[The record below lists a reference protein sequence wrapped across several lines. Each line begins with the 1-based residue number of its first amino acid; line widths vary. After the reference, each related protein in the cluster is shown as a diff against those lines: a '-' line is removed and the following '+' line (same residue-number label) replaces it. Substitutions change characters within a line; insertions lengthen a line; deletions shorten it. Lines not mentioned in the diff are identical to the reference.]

1 MRDRPL
7 LAMFVVA
14 LVVVGAAGLVA
25 LAAPVGA
32 QAADGSG
39 SNGSAT
45 DGSGSNGSAEDA
57 VSVTAG
63 AQLSTVLSVTSDD
76 VHSEVEETAFEV
88 EYERGEGRAEAVA
101 ERAEAVRER
110 AADVREDYREALEAY
125 REGDLD
131 RSEFARRL
139 AALNARAGNVL
150 EAHGRLERR
159 AATLSALD
167 LRVAGFNRTA
177 LTRAV
182 ASLDDVRGTGTSALL
197 AQFTGQRRGA
207 VELQTN
213 GGLSIQ
219 VRSEDG
225 ERSREFEHGQDGDT
239 AVTVNQSVA
248 LETARGALT
257 DVENGSWVLTDAG
270 VDGEDGT
277 YEFAFALRADGQT
290 GEAEVG
296 IDGSSGQ
303 VFSLEEEVEP
313 ADDSEGEPGTG
324 DADNESDEP
333 EDGERVDELVLV
345 VTDGQPAPNATVT
358 VRAFA
363 DGQAVANASVA
374 VDGEAVGKTAADG
387 TLTLTLPDAGDV
399 TLAAERGEAEAE
411 LEFAFGDDEK
421 REEEAFQRNVDVS
434 AVLADGTVTV
444 TATYNGSGIPDATVS
459 ANGERVGTTDAGGTL
474 SFALPA
480 DAEELDL
487 ELTKGSFETESEY
500 DVRNGSLAPPEGDDE
515 REDRAGEQDDTT
527 DDSVTEDEATDDGE
541 TESLELA
548 VDGGDPGPG
557 ETVSLRVFADGDP
570 AADTTV
576 LVNDERAG
584 TTDDDGRVTVT
595 LPDADDVEI
604 TAETDDARAE
614 LAFEFDD
621 QETET
626 ETRTET
632 ETDDDDTDG

>member
-32 QAADGSG
+32 QATDGSA

-76 VHSEVEETAFEV
+76 VYSEVEETAFEV

-110 AADVREDYREALEAY
+110 AANVHEDYREALEAY

-219 VRSEDG
+219 VSSEDG

-239 AVTVNQSVA
+239 AVTVNQGVA

-313 ADDSEGEPGTG
+313 ADDSEGEPETG
-324 DADNESDEP
+324 DADSES
-333 EDGERVDELVLV
+333 DELVLV

-374 VDGEAVGKTAADG
+374 VDGEAVGETAADG

-399 TLAAERGEAEAE
+399 TLAAERGGAEAE

-421 REEEAFQRNVDVS
+421 REEEVFQRNVDVS

-444 TATYNGSGIPDATVS
+444 TAAYNGSGIPDATVS
-459 ANGERVGTTDAGGTL
+459 ANGERVGTTDAGGNL

-500 DVRNGSLAPPEGDDE
+500 AVRNGSLAPPEGDDE

-541 TESLELA
+541 TENLELA

-576 LVNDERAG
+576 LVNDERVG

-595 LPDADDVEI
+595 LPDADDVEV